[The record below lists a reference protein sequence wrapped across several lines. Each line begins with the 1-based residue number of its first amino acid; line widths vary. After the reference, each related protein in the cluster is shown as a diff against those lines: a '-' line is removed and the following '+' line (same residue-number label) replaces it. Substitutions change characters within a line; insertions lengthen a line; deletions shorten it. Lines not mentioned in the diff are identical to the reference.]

1 MYAEFDCTHKAA
13 ICTVSD
19 FDAWGGLT
27 LVQLHLYALVRS
39 AKAIVIVC
47 SLHEAD
53 GVT

>member
-1 MYAEFDCTHKAA
+1 MYAGFDCIHKAA

-19 FDAWGGLT
+19 FDAWGALT
-27 LVQLHLYALVRS
+27 LVQLHLHALVRS
-39 AKAIVIVC
+39 TKAIVNVY